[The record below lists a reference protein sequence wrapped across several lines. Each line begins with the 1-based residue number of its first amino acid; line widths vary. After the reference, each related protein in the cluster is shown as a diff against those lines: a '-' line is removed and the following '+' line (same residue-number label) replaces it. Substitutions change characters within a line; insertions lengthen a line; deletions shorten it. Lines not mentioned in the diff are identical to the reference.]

1 MDAKGGALNHSPDP
15 VPSYGVTDEQL
26 AAELKKS
33 AGKRPVHHPV
43 GELLDRHWE
52 AAFSYARLCTDG
64 AHPAGMLTTAAFT
77 RLFEDSARQG
87 GPTAAWRPQ
96 LLVAIRRL
104 AAEWDTDHRREL
116 LHPVLRSDPAL
127 GERAAAR
134 LLPPGNRRLVSR
146 AFPRL
151 AEPARCLLWHV
162 EVEREEVTLPA
173 ALLGID
179 AGDAEVRLERAREQ
193 LREAC
198 LDVHRESAPD
208 EECRRY
214 VRLLDVSLRRENPV
228 LDPDLRLHMDG
239 CAHCHHAAEQL
250 EGFRARLPLL
260 LAEGVLGWGAQAYL
274 DDAAARTRAA
284 EPVPAAPVGGEP
296 LVDPADA
303 HRRFAPE
310 PPADPADAY
319 GRFAPE
325 PPADSADA
333 YRRFALQPE
342 PSADAGYRPAT
353 DVPGSDPGRATRAT
367 PAASAGLG
375 PRSAGA
381 HKAPRRS
388 PQRRQLVLAVATVSA
403 LILLPLAVWSVAHSA
418 GGAPSATAAP
428 SDEPS
433 PGARASASGSPSW
446 VGAAAEVPTGA
457 FRGRLRNQDS
467 GLCIGLDRKQAA
479 AGAEAV
485 LVSCATSATQQWA
498 YETDGL
504 LRSVAAPGLCL
515 DSHLGYSAQLAPCVG
530 QSRPE
535 SKNVRYDFT
544 VQGAIV
550 LRWNQDLA
558 LTPASPA
565 TGAGLV
571 VKPRTE
577 DGTQHWLTDTPNSLR
592 MQSVNW
598 GRDAETAT
606 PTAPS
611 AAPSRTTT
619 PTTHGAPKP
628 APTPARPT
636 PGTSRPSSPGGGAC
650 SSPDCAPNGPGG
662 YGGWGG
668 YGGYGGYGG
677 WGPYGGGGGRR

>member
-1 MDAKGGALNHSPDP
+1 MKGGGLNHSPDP

-116 LHPVLRSDPAL
+116 LHPVLRSATAP

-162 EVEREEVTLPA
+162 EVEREELALPA

-179 AGDAEVRLERAREQ
+179 TGDAEVRLERAREQ

-208 EECRRY
+208 QECRRY

-274 DDAAARTRAA
+274 DDAAERSRAV
-284 EPVPAAPVGGEP
+284 ETVPAAPVGGEP

-303 HRRFAPE
+303 DRRFATE

-319 GRFAPE
+319 RRFAPE
-325 PPADSADA
+325 P
-333 YRRFALQPE
+333 E
-342 PSADAGYRPAT
+342 PLADAGHRPAT
-353 DVPGSDPGRATRAT
+353 DAPGSDPGRAA
-367 PAASAGLG
+367 PAASPGFGA
-375 PRSAGA
+375 RSAGA

-403 LILLPLAVWSVAHSA
+403 LILLPLVVWSGAHSG
-418 GGAPSATAAP
+418 GGAPSGTAAP

-467 GLCIGLDRKQAA
+467 GLCIGLDRRQAV

-485 LVSCATSATQQWA
+485 LVACASSATQQWA

-515 DSHLGYSAQLAPCVG
+515 DSHLGYSVQLAPCVG

-550 LRWNQDLA
+550 PRWSQDLA

-577 DGTQHWLTDTPNSLR
+577 DGTQHWLTDTPNSLK

-598 GRDAETAT
+598 GGDAETAA
-606 PTAPS
+606 PAAPS

-619 PTTHGAPKP
+619 HTTHSVKP
-628 APTPARPT
+628 ATTPTRPA
-636 PGTSRPSSPGGGAC
+636 PGTSWPSSPGRGAC
-650 SSPDCAPNGPGG
+650 SSPYCAPNGQGG

-668 YGGYGGYGG
+668 YGGYGG
-677 WGPYGGGGGRR
+677 WGPYGSGDGRR

>member
-1 MDAKGGALNHSPDP
+1 MKGGGPHHSPDP

-116 LHPVLRSDPAL
+116 LHPLLRSDPAL

-151 AEPARCLLWHV
+151 AEPARCLLWHI
-162 EVEREEVTLPA
+162 EVEREELAAPA

-179 AGDAEVRLERAREQ
+179 TGDAEVRLERAREQ

-274 DDAAARTRAA
+274 DAAAARSRAA

-303 HRRFAPE
+303 DRRFTAAE

-319 GRFAPE
+319 RRFAPAPE
-325 PPADSADA
+325 PPADA
-333 YRRFALQPE
+333 E
-342 PSADAGYRPAT
+342 YRPAT
-353 DVPGSDPGRATRAT
+353 DAAGSDPGRGT
-367 PAASAGLG
+367 PAASAGFG
-375 PRSAGA
+375 SCSAGA

-403 LILLPLAVWSVAHSA
+403 LILLPLVVWSVAHSGGSAPA
-418 GGAPSATAAP
+418 GTAAP

-467 GLCIGLDRKQAA
+467 GLCIGLDRKQAV

-485 LVSCATSATQQWA
+485 LVSCTSSATQQWA
-498 YETDGL
+498 YGTDGL
-504 LRSVAAPGLCL
+504 LRSGAAPGLCL
-515 DSHLGYSAQLAPCVG
+515 DSHLGYSVQLAPCAG

-550 LRWNQDLA
+550 PRWSQDLA

-571 VKPRTE
+571 VKPRTQ
-577 DGTQHWLTDTPNSLR
+577 DGTQRWLTDTPNSLR
-592 MQSVNW
+592 MQSVKL
-598 GRDAETAT
+598 GQ
-606 PTAPS
+606 
-611 AAPSRTTT
+611 
-619 PTTHGAPKP
+619 
-628 APTPARPT
+628 
-636 PGTSRPSSPGGGAC
+636 
-650 SSPDCAPNGPGG
+650 
-662 YGGWGG
+662 
-668 YGGYGGYGG
+668 
-677 WGPYGGGGGRR
+677 

>member
-1 MDAKGGALNHSPDP
+1 MKGGGLHHSPEP
-15 VPSYGVTDEQL
+15 VPAYDVTDEQL

-52 AAFSYARLCTDG
+52 AAFSYALLCTDG

-96 LLVAIRRL
+96 LLVAVRRL

-116 LHPVLRSDPAL
+116 LHPDLRSDPAL
-127 GERAAAR
+127 GERATAR
-134 LLPPGNRRLVSR
+134 LLPPENRRLVSR
-146 AFPRL
+146 AFLRL

-162 EVEREEVTLPA
+162 EVEREELAVPA

-179 AGDAEVRLERAREQ
+179 TGDAEVRLERAREQ
-193 LREAC
+193 LRETC

-214 VRLLDVSLRRENPV
+214 VRLLDVSLRRDGPV

-274 DDAAARTRAA
+274 DDAAARSRAT

-296 LVDPADA
+296 LVDPADTDRWFTTA
-303 HRRFAPE
+303 E
-310 PPADPADAY
+310 PAADPA
-319 GRFAPE
+319 GRDRRFTAE
-325 PPADSADA
+325 PLLPADAA
-333 YRRFALQPE
+333 F
-342 PSADAGYRPAT
+342 RPAT
-353 DVPGSDPGRATRAT
+353 DAPGNGPGHATRA
-367 PAASAGLG
+367 ASAEPG
-375 PRSAGA
+375 PRSTAA

-388 PQRRQLVLAVATVSA
+388 PQRRQLALAVATVSA
-403 LILLPLAVWSVAHSA
+403 LVLLPLVVWSGARSG
-418 GGAPSATAAP
+418 GGAPSGTAAP
-428 SDEPS
+428 SGAPS

-457 FRGRLRNQDS
+457 FHGRLRNQDS
-467 GLCIGLDRKQAA
+467 GLCIGLDRTQAV

-485 LVSCATSATQQWA
+485 LVSCTSSATQQWA

-515 DSHLGYSAQLAPCVG
+515 DSHLGYSVQLAPCAG

-535 SKNVRYDFT
+535 GKNVRYDFT

-550 LRWNQDLA
+550 PRWNQDLA

-577 DGTQHWLTDTPNSLR
+577 DGSRRWLTDTPNALR
-592 MQSVNW
+592 MQTVNW
-598 GRDAETAT
+598 GTGAETAT
-606 PTAPS
+606 PAPPS

-619 PTTHGAPKP
+619 STTHSAPKP
-628 APTPARPT
+628 TPTPTRPT
-636 PGTSRPSSPGGGAC
+636 PGESWPSSQG
-650 SSPDCAPNGPGG
+650 
-662 YGGWGG
+662 
-668 YGGYGGYGG
+668 
-677 WGPYGGGGGRR
+677 